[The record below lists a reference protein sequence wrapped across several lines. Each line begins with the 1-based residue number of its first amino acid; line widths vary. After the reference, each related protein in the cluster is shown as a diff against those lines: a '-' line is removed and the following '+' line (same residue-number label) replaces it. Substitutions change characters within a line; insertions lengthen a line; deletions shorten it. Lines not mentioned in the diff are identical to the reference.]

1 MFTFSAVPL
10 VPLEDVH
17 ELHTQCIFCYILENN
32 TSINNV
38 ISTNKIN
45 TTNKNKIL
53 EELISNMDIKDENF
67 KNEIKSILTSYSDV
81 IAISSDDLEPSK
93 LLPHHIELLEGNKPI
108 KQKAYRISRV
118 QLSALKEELKKLID
132 KGLISPSHSPWSS
145 PIVLV
150 P

>member
-17 ELHTQCIFCYILENN
+17 ELHTQCMFCYILENN

-53 EELISNMDIKDENF
+53 EELISNIDIKD
-67 KNEIKSILTSYSDV
+67 
-81 IAISSDDLEPSK
+81 
-93 LLPHHIELLEGNKPI
+93 
-108 KQKAYRISRV
+108 
-118 QLSALKEELKKLID
+118 
-132 KGLISPSHSPWSS
+132 
-145 PIVLV
+145 
-150 P
+150 